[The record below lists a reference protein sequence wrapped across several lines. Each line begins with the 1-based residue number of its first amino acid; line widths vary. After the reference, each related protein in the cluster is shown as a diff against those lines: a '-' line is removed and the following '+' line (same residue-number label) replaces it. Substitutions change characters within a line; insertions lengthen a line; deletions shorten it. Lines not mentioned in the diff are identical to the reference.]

1 MPAVLF
7 VPPLPRSVRTG
18 RKRALPD
25 NSGQK
30 MAE

>member
-7 VPPLPRSVRTG
+7 CAPLPRPVRTG
-18 RKRALPD
+18 RKGALPG

-30 MAE
+30 MTE